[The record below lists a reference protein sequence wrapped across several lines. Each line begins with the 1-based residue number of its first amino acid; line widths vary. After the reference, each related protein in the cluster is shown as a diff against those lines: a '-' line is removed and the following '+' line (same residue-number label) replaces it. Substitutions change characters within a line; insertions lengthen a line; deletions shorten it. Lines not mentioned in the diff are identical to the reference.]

1 MPRYCRGKRRSQGNS
16 PSRTTASQTFTIT
29 NTGAETLTI
38 SGIAIGGSNPG
49 DFTESNNCGG
59 SVTGSAMC
67 TVTVVFQPQAVGQ
80 RTATVM
86 VTSNGGSPTV
96 ALTGSASNPFSVTP
110 SGPTTATVGPGQ
122 PAMCG
127 VSFTP
132 STTFSGTAT
141 FTCTVAPGGPGCT
154 LTPAMVQVT
163 ASNNPTPTPVS
174 VVATPTAT
182 ARFWQLRDFTDSSRR
197 PVALPPAFA
206 TAWLLAFFGFASL
219 TWFATRKSWNADA
232 ASHRF
237 PIQPRQGRD
246 CHCSNLL
253 DRCLRRF
260 RLNHEAAAKLH
271 GDVHCHERRNQTDCP
286 FHAHG
291 KLGRAHGHVARS
303 ECTAKKLPLVK
314 FTG

>member
-1 MPRYCRGKRRSQGNS
+1 
-16 PSRTTASQTFTIT
+16 
-29 NTGAETLTI
+29 
-38 SGIAIGGSNPG
+38 
-49 DFTESNNCGG
+49 
-59 SVTGSAMC
+59 MC
-67 TVTVVFQPQAVGQ
+67 TVTVVLQPQAVGQ

-96 ALTGSASNPFSVTP
+96 ALTGSASNRFSVTP

-122 PAMCG
+122 PAMYR

-141 FTCTVAPGGPGCT
+141 FTCTVAPAGPGCT

-182 ARFWQLRDFTDSSRR
+182 ATVWQLRDFTDSSTR

-206 TAWLLAFFGFASL
+206 TAWLLAFFCFAPQ
-219 TWFATRKSWNADA
+219 TWFATRKSWNADV

-237 PIQPRQGRD
+237 RFSRVRVVIAIAAICSIAACGGSGSTTKQPQNYTVTFTAMSGATKQTV
-246 CHCSNLL
+246 
-253 DRCLRRF
+253 RF
-260 RLNHEAAAKLH
+260 MLTVN
-271 GDVHCHERRNQTDCP
+271 
-286 FHAHG
+286 
-291 KLGRAHGHVARS
+291 
-303 ECTAKKLPLVK
+303 
-314 FTG
+314 